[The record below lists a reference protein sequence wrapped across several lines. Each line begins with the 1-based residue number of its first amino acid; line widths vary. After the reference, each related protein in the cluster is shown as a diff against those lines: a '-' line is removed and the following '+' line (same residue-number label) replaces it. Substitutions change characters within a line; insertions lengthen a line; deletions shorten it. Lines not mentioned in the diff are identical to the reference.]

1 MRLPSPMRKH
11 SLWRIAI
18 SPELDLGVVGG
29 ARRLQAVRANNASAE
44 AIRRMKSLCEFQHK
58 ACFPLILRGTT
69 VDKSFDGESQTHS
82 SWRGRLTPEALMRS
96 AALRSWPRGWW
107 RVSAKLMGI
116 IL

>member
-1 MRLPSPMRKH
+1 MRLPSPMRKY

-44 AIRRMKSLCEFQHK
+44 AVRRMKSLCEFQHK

-69 VDKSFDGESQTHS
+69 VDKSFE
-82 SWRGRLTPEALMRS
+82 GRTTNPQLLAWTIDSGGFDVFRS
-96 AALRSWPRGWW
+96 VAFLPARL
-107 RVSAKLMGI
+107 
-116 IL
+116 